1 MSEDYNH
8 ELRARAL
15 AVPEVALRQA
25 VDRLL
30 EQCGKEDTHAIPGLS
45 RAQMLYTS
53 EIYALLGLRAAQSY
67 AALEQ
72 AMNQSPKTEEGGD
85 R

>member
-1 MSEDYNH
+1 MSAEDYNH

-15 AVPEVALRQA
+15 ALSETDLRRV

-30 EQCGKEDTHAIPGLS
+30 EQCGKEEAYPVPSDPRSGMLHA
-45 RAQMLYTS
+45 T
-53 EIYALLGLRAAQSY
+53 EIYRLLGLRRGPGY
-67 AALEQ
+67 GALER
-72 AMNQSPKTEEGGD
+72 ALDGNDEGD